1 MFTELSG
8 TGIDICRAKGTGEAK
23 AQTCQPERSVGLAG
37 RERSDHTVRQDERMG
52 SLTRYAH
59 LEPVYRQALKKIKPS
74 NTGSIIIDR

>member
-37 RERSDHTVRQDERMG
+37 RERSDHTVRQDEEMG

-59 LEPVYRQALKKIKPS
+59 LEPVYRQALKKTKH
-74 NTGSIIIDR
+74 

>member
-37 RERSDHTVRQDERMG
+37 VTWRIILEFLASYFRIFTCFREEG
-52 SLTRYAH
+52 LA
-59 LEPVYRQALKKIKPS
+59 EPLQ
-74 NTGSIIIDR
+74 